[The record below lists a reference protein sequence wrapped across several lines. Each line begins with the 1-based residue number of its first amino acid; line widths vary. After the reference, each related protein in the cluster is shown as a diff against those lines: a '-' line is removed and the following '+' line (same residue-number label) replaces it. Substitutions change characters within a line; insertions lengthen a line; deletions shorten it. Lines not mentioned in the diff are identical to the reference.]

1 MSDTHLQNLE
11 KAMNIAYEAGEIDKA
26 TMMAKEIQSYSNS
39 LPEKGITADSSAGE
53 VALTALGNVIPD
65 AKNLVKGA
73 YEAVTSPVKTMEG
86 LIDLS
91 SAGVGKILDVTGLD
105 KYADQEKVEKYR
117 KYRGIIADEVGQVFT
132 SPLIY

>member
-1 MSDTHLQNLE
+1 MAIYTLNIDGKTVKLKGDKPPTETEAREAANL
-11 KAMNIAYEAGEIDKA
+11 
-26 TMMAKEIQSYSNS
+26 T

-86 LIDLS
+86 LIDVS
-91 SAGVGKILDVTGLD
+91 SAGFGKILDVTGLD
-105 KYADQEKVEKYR
+105 K
-117 KYRGIIADEVGQVFT
+117 
-132 SPLIY
+132 